1 MSRWMDFSDETN
13 DAVESQTTIESA
25 FDSLLESRNTLLMSN
40 PIVDDVLSEEDVLCN
55 RNLQTSFLFKT
66 LNDSYRK
73 LNKEIEALVEDDKS
87 LDDSS
92 SKFKN
97 SHSTLLYLCKTY
109 QNHSTDTIHKSY
121 MELAKDYNEVQGT
134 IRKEI
139 MTKRS
144 ALEKELD
151 IVSTKLN
158 SIRKLIL
165 TGIEE
170 LVKPDDM
177 TKKMCPVCFEREVC
191 MVMVPCGHTYC
202 DACSKYDYRA
212 KCPQC
217 RQTINSRVK
226 MFFSM

>member
-1 MSRWMDFSDETN
+1 
-13 DAVESQTTIESA
+13 
-25 FDSLLESRNTLLMSN
+25 
-40 PIVDDVLSEEDVLCN
+40 
-55 RNLQTSFLFKT
+55 
-66 LNDSYRK
+66 
-73 LNKEIEALVEDDKS
+73 
-87 LDDSS
+87 
-92 SKFKN
+92 
-97 SHSTLLYLCKTY
+97 
-109 QNHSTDTIHKSY
+109 